1 MDKLDKITTVAVTV
15 LTLYASA
22 LLFLSHDPTQE
33 KQTNKRRLP
42 SQQYVI
48 NPDLDNKI
56 QMAKNLM
63 EQDNLEKTEL
73 LVNSL
78 VGEFPYEG
86 KLYMLKGDIL
96 MRRQQP
102 IAAMYEYKEAISLN
116 PDFLDKKTK
125 LFQGKKIKVTV
136 DEAMAM
142 IETGLNKNPGNIQLK
157 DDRQAVYFMK
167 RKIAGSCG

>member
-1 MDKLDKITTVAVTV
+1 MDKLDKITIFGVTV

-22 LLFLSHDPTQE
+22 LLFLSNDQTQAN
-33 KQTNKRRLP
+33 QTSKRRQP
-42 SQQYVI
+42 VQQYII
-48 NPDLDNKI
+48 NPDLDKKI
-56 QMAKNLM
+56 QLAKNLM

-116 PDFLDKKTK
+116 PDFLDKKTE

-142 IETGLNKNPGNIQLK
+142 IDSGLSQNPDNSQLK
-157 DDRQAVYFMK
+157 DDRRAVYFMK

>member
-1 MDKLDKITTVAVTV
+1 MDKLDKLTSVGVTV
-15 LTLYASA
+15 LLLYAAA
-22 LLFLSHDPTQE
+22 LLFMSHGE
-33 KQTNKRRLP
+33 
-42 SQQYVI
+42 SQANQGKKHRQSARQYII
-48 NPDLDNKI
+48 NPDLDNQI
-56 QMAKNLM
+56 QLAKNLM
-63 EQDNLEKTEL
+63 AQDNLEKTEL
-73 LVNSL
+73 LVKSL

-116 PDFLDKKTK
+116 PDFLDKTTK

-136 DEAMAM
+136 EEAMAA
-142 IETGLNKNPGNIQLK
+142 INSGLLQNPGNSQLK
-157 DDRQAVYFMK
+157 NDRKAVYFMK

>member
-1 MDKLDKITTVAVTV
+1 MDKLDKITILGVTV
-15 LTLYASA
+15 LTLYASV
-22 LLFLSHDPTQE
+22 LLFMSNDQTQPD
-33 KQTNKRRLP
+33 QTRKRNQP
-42 SQQYVI
+42 VQQYII

-56 QMAKNLM
+56 KMAKNLM

-125 LFQGKKIKVTV
+125 SFQGKKIKVTV
-136 DEAMAM
+136 DEAMAA
-142 IETGLNKNPGNIQLK
+142 IESGLNQNPGNNQLK

>member
-1 MDKLDKITTVAVTV
+1 MDKLDKITILGVTV
-15 LTLYASA
+15 LTLYASI
-22 LLFLSHDPTQE
+22 LLFMSNGQPQADQANKS
-33 KQTNKRRLP
+33 KQP
-42 SQQYVI
+42 AHQYII
-48 NPDLDNKI
+48 NPDLDKKI
-56 QMAKNLM
+56 TLAKNLM

-86 KLYMLKGDIL
+86 KLFMLKGDIM

-136 DEAMAM
+136 EEAMAA
-142 IETGLNKNPGNIQLK
+142 IESGLNQNPDNSQLK

>member
-1 MDKLDKITTVAVTV
+1 MDKLDKITILGVTV
-15 LTLYASA
+15 LTLYACV
-22 LLFLSHDPTQE
+22 LLFMSNDQTQAD
-33 KQTNKRRLP
+33 QTSKRRQP
-42 SQQYVI
+42 VQQYGI

-56 QMAKNLM
+56 KMAKNLM

-116 PDFLDKKTK
+116 PDFLDKKTT

-136 DEAMAM
+136 EEAMAA
-142 IETGLNKNPGNIQLK
+142 IESGLNQNPGNSQLK

>member
-1 MDKLDKITTVAVTV
+1 MDKLDKITILGVTV
-15 LTLYASA
+15 LTLYACL
-22 LLFLSHDPTQE
+22 LLFMSND
-33 KQTNKRRLP
+33 QTLADQTRKRNQP
-42 SQQYVI
+42 VQQYII
-48 NPDLDNKI
+48 NPDLNNKI
-56 QMAKNLM
+56 KMAKNLM

-96 MRRQQP
+96 MRRQHP

-125 LFQGKKIKVTV
+125 SFQGKKIKVTV
-136 DEAMAM
+136 DEAMAA
-142 IETGLNKNPGNIQLK
+142 IESGLNKNPDNSQLK
-157 DDRQAVYFMK
+157 NDRQAVYFMK